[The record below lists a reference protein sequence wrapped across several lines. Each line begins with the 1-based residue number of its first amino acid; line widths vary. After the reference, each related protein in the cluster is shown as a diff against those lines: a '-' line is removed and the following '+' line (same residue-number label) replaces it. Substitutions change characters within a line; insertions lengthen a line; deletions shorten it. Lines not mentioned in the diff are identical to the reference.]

1 MWQFFKDNPSFF
13 GILFS
18 AFLGGSIAIIG
29 IWKQRQTAVSKNT
42 VDFEAALGSDENYD
56 KHWEAVKVAVADRK
70 QIPVAHWAANENF
83 ENPPAEAI
91 RYVLNSWERAANG
104 ITKKVYDSHFLY
116 EMYGTHVISMH
127 EQLLP
132 YIIRVREDRQPRAF
146 SKFLDMAEQWKKW
159 RQQEEVTK
167 ARRDRLRKLG
177 IHCKKG
183 RG

>member
-42 VDFEAALGSDENYD
+42 VDFEAALGSDEDYD
-56 KHWEAVKVAVADRK
+56 KHWEAIKAAVAERK
-70 QIPVAHWAANENF
+70 RIPVANWATDKNF
-83 ENPPAEAI
+83 EKPSAEAI

-104 ITKKVYDSHFLY
+104 ISKRVYDSRFLY

-132 YIIRVREDRQPRAF
+132 YIIRVRQDRQARAF
-146 SKFLDMAEQWKKW
+146 SKFLDMAEQWRRW
-159 RQQEEVTK
+159 RLNEEIAK
-167 ARRDRLRKLG
+167 ARQGWFRKT
-177 IHCKKG
+177 
-183 RG
+183 